1 MRPPI
6 SRPQTIAQSSITIA
20 RISTRSRSE
29 FWRTPSRGDRQPAHL
44 EWGKSSKPMS
54 RIVLLATAASLLAT
68 SAPAAA
74 PQFDTPAKYAYL
86 VDVSSGATLYEKNA
100 DARMPPASMAKMMT
114 TNVAFELIDK
124 GELPLNKICTVR
136 PETWA
141 KWHGPAAGSTMFL
154 SPNEQVSVENLL
166 HGIVTL
172 SGNDASVVL
181 AECIAGTEQAFAGQ
195 MNSLGKRIGLTNSHF
210 GTANGWPDNGVTYV
224 SARDLA
230 TLARSEIENHYS
242 LYKKFYSQPSFT
254 WGKTLGSNQ
263 DITQQNRNPILGK
276 VPGADGL
283 KTGHTDEAGYGFTG
297 SADQNGRRLIEVVAG
312 LPSWNARVQE
322 STRLIEWGF
331 NAWTAKPLFQAGA
344 KVGTA
349 RVQLGSSTEVPL
361 VAPRNL
367 AVTVPAGLATGATNM
382 KIRYQGPI
390 AAPIAKG
397 QHVADL
403 VITTSDTPPQ
413 IVPLVAGEDVGR
425 AGFFGRI

>member
-1 MRPPI
+1 M
-6 SRPQTIAQSSITIA
+6 
-20 RISTRSRSE
+20 
-29 FWRTPSRGDRQPAHL
+29 L
-44 EWGKSSKPMS
+44 KPVLLVTAAS
-54 RIVLLATAASLLAT
+54 LLLATAAAAT
-68 SAPAAA
+68 A
-74 PQFDTPAKYAYL
+74 PQFDTPAKVAYL
-86 VDVSSGATLYEKNA
+86 VDVSSGATLYAKNS
-100 DARMPPASMAKMMT
+100 DVRMPPASMAKMMT
-114 TNVAFELIDK
+114 VEVAFELIDK
-124 GELPLNKICTVR
+124 KQLALGKMCTVR
-136 PETWA
+136 PETWQ

-181 AECIAGTEQAFAGQ
+181 AECIAGTEQAFTNQ
-195 MNSLGKRIGLTNSHF
+195 MNALGQRIGLTNSHF

-224 SARDLA
+224 SAHDLA
-230 TLARSEIENHYS
+230 TLARSEIENHYA

-312 LPSWNARVQE
+312 LPSWDARVQE
-322 STRLIEWGF
+322 STRLIQWGF
-331 NAWTAKPLFQAGA
+331 NAWTARPLFKAGA
-344 KVGTA
+344 KVGSA
-349 RVQLGSSTEVPL
+349 RVQLGSSSEVTL
-361 VAPRNL
+361 VAPRDL
-367 AVTVPAGLATGATNM
+367 AVTVPAGLPTGATGM

-397 QHVADL
+397 DHIADL
-403 VITTSDTPPQ
+403 VITTADTPPQ
-413 IVPLVAGEDVGR
+413 VVPLVAGEDVGK
-425 AGFFGRI
+425 AGFFGRIWLGLKQLVGMA